1 MPESFKERLRKSGQK
16 VLDERAQ
23 ILYQSVSIEEQSYM
37 NALQAEV
44 LRIKAQIAQHNDV
57 AVKSR
62 DSLVPGGDSSFNG
75 RSWIEKRHA
84 LQMDLR
90 DALIR
95 LKVATAVDSELFPK
109 EENEQVD
116 LNNINVNE

>member
-1 MPESFKERLRKSGQK
+1 MTESFKQRLRKSGQK

-23 ILYQSVSIEEQSYM
+23 ILYQSVSIEEQSFM

-75 RSWIEKRHA
+75 RAWIEKRHS
-84 LQMDLR
+84 LQMELR

-95 LKVATAVDSELFPK
+95 LKVATQVDTELFPK
-109 EENEQVD
+109 DEQETI
-116 LNNINVNE
+116 NINDINTEE